1 MSAEVFTIDS
11 FLPLD
16 GLLVVKIGWIKYP
29 YQIYIHFAPLLTR
42 DGTLHLF
49 LHLIVSEWVW
59 RLSPPPTRSPNTT
72 LTGGIRTPSAVTRQG
87 TEGPLPTASLI
98 LPQQENQDDCLLLP
112 EGAWL
117 VTCPL
122 HLVNNTPPARE

>member
-11 FLPLD
+11 SLPLD

-49 LHLIVSEWVW
+49 LRLIVPEWVW
-59 RLSPPPTRSPNTT
+59 RLSPAP
-72 LTGGIRTPSAVTRQG
+72 LD
-87 TEGPLPTASLI
+87 LPT
-98 LPQQENQDDCLLLP
+98 LP
-112 EGAWL
+112 
-117 VTCPL
+117 
-122 HLVNNTPPARE
+122 